1 MDRQQRPQGLQ
12 RPVSA
17 ARHPG
22 QEHPA
27 PAGREGHAG
36 RRPRR
41 QPNPQQ
47 VAAAS
52 APKITGKDKELEEK
66 KKQAE
71 AAEAEKKKAEEE
83 KLAKARA
90 DNCARAKRAKA
101 EFDSGVR
108 IARTNDKGER
118 EIMDDAARAV
128 ESKRLDG
135 IIASDC
141 KPAG

>member
-1 MDRQQRPQGLQ
+1 MDRQQRPKGVQ
-12 RPVSA
+12 RPVSS
-17 ARHPG
+17 RQHSG

-36 RRPRR
+36 RWPRR
-41 QPNPQQ
+41 RAEPAKAQ
-47 VAAAS
+47 AS
-52 APKITGKDKELEEK
+52 APKVTGKDKQLEEK

-71 AAEAEKKKAEEE
+71 TAEAEKKKAEEE
-83 KLAKARA
+83 KVAKVRA

-101 EFDSGVR
+101 DMDSGVR

-118 EIMDDAARAV
+118 EVMDDAARAV
-128 ESKRLDG
+128 ESKRLEG
-135 IIASDC
+135 IVASDC